1 MRAYAIRRILLGI
14 PTLIIVTV
22 LVFAAVRLIP
32 GNVIELM
39 VAEMAQESGMGEELT
54 VDYLRAQLGL
64 DEPIYVQYFKFVG
77 NLFRGDFGQS
87 LWTGREILPDIIS
100 RYPISIELGLIAII
114 ISLSISWPVG
124 IYSAIRQD
132 TIVDYAGRTFAIGM
146 LAMPNF
152 WLATMVVVYPSIW
165 FNWTPPIQY
174 IPFMEDP
181 IGNLGM
187 FIIPGFLMGTGMSG
201 GSMRFL
207 RTMFL
212 EVLRQDYIRTAWA
225 KGLRERTIIL
235 KHALRNASI
244 PLITSFGPMVL
255 MLLGGSVIMEQIFC
269 IPGLGRF
276 FIDALNTRDYPV
288 IQVMNLISAGSFIV
302 VTITID
308 LSYAWLDPR
317 ISYR

>member
-14 PTLIIVTV
+14 PTLIIVTM
-22 LVFAAVRLIP
+22 LVFLSVRLIP

-39 VAEMAQESGMGEELT
+39 VAEMAQQSGMGDELT
-54 VDYLRAQLGL
+54 VEYLREQLGF
-64 DEPIYVQYFKFVG
+64 DEPIWKQYGIWVSEI
-77 NLFRGDFGQS
+77 FRLDFGES
-87 LWTGREILPDIIS
+87 LWTQRPILPDIIG
-100 RYPISIELGLIAII
+100 RYPISVELGLMALL
-114 ISLSISWPVG
+114 ISLSISIPVG

-132 TIVDYAGRTFAIGM
+132 TVIDYAGRTFAIGIM
-146 LAMPNF
+146 AMPNF

-174 IPFMEDP
+174 IPIQEDP

-187 FIIPGFLMGTGMSG
+187 FIIPAFLMGTGMSG
-201 GSMRFL
+201 GSMRYL

-225 KGLRERTIIL
+225 KGLKERTIIL

-244 PLITSFGPMVL
+244 PLITSMGPMVL
-255 MLLGGSVIMEQIFC
+255 MLFGGSVIMEQIFN

-276 FIDALNTRDYPV
+276 MIDALNSRDYPV
-288 IQVMNLISAGSFIV
+288 MQIMNLISASTFIV
-302 VTITID
+302 ITIIID

-317 ISYR
+317 IVYR

>member
-14 PTLIIVTV
+14 PTLIIVTM
-22 LVFAAVRLIP
+22 LVFLSVRLIP

-39 VAEMAQESGMGEELT
+39 VTEMAQESGMGETLT
-54 VDYLRAQLGL
+54 VDYLREQLGL
-64 DEPIYVQYFKFVG
+64 DEPIYIQYFKWIG
-77 NLFRGDFGQS
+77 NIFRLDFGES
-87 LWTGREILPDIIS
+87 LWTHREILPDIIG

-132 TIVDYAGRTFAIGM
+132 TVIDYAGRTFAIGM

-152 WLATMVVVYPSIW
+152 WLATMVIVYPSIW
-165 FNWTPPIQY
+165 FKWTPPIHY
-174 IPFMEDP
+174 IPFVEDP
-181 IGNLGM
+181 IGNLGL

-244 PLITSFGPMVL
+244 PLVTSMGPMVL
-255 MLLGGSVIMEQIFC
+255 MLFGGSVIMEQIFN

-276 FIDALNTRDYPV
+276 FIDALNSRDYPI
-288 IQVMNLISAGSFIV
+288 IQVMNLISAGTFIV
-302 VTITID
+302 VTIIID

-317 ISYR
+317 IVYR

>member
-1 MRAYAIRRILLGI
+1 MRAYATRRILLAI
-14 PTLIIVTV
+14 PTVIIVTM
-22 LVFAAVRLIP
+22 LVFLSVRLIP

-54 VDYLRAQLGL
+54 VEYLREQMGL
-64 DEPIYVQYFKFVG
+64 DEPIYVQYFSWVANIFT
-77 NLFRGDFGQS
+77 LDFGES
-87 LWTGREILPDIIS
+87 LWTGRPILKDIIG
-100 RYPISIELGLIAII
+100 RYPISIELGLFAIV
-114 ISLSISWPVG
+114 ISLSISIPVG

-132 TIVDYAGRTFAIGM
+132 TVVDYAGRTFAIGM

-174 IPFMEDP
+174 IPIQEDF
-181 IGNLGM
+181 IGNIGM

-225 KGLRERTIIL
+225 KGLKERTIIL

-255 MLLGGSVIMEQIFC
+255 MLFGGSVIMEQIFN

-276 FIDALNTRDYPV
+276 FIDALNTRDYPIV
-288 IQVMNLISAGSFIV
+288 QVMNLISASTFIF
-302 VTITID
+302 VTIVID

-317 ISYR
+317 IVYR

>member
-14 PTLIIVTV
+14 PTLIIVTL
-22 LVFAAVRLIP
+22 LVFFAVRLIP

-54 VDYLRAQLGL
+54 VEYLRAQLGL
-64 DEPIYVQYFKFVG
+64 DENIAIQYGKFIG
-77 NLFRGDFGQS
+77 NLFRGDFGES
-87 LWTGREILPDIIS
+87 LWTGRSILPDIIS

-225 KGLRERTIIL
+225 KGLRERTIIM

-288 IQVMNLISAGSFIV
+288 IQIMNLISAGSFIV

>member
-14 PTLIIVTV
+14 PTLIIVTI
-22 LVFAAVRLIP
+22 LVFLAVRLIP

-64 DEPIYVQYFKFVG
+64 DEPVYTQYFKFIG

-87 LWTGREILPDIIS
+87 LWTGRDILPDIIS

-124 IYSAIRQD
+124 VYSAIRQD
-132 TIVDYAGRTFAIGM
+132 TIIDYAGRTFAIGM

-174 IPFMEDP
+174 IPFVEDP

-255 MLLGGSVIMEQIFC
+255 MLFGGSVIMEQIFC

-317 ISYR
+317 ITYR

>member
-14 PTLIIVTV
+14 PTLIIVTI
-22 LVFAAVRLIP
+22 LVFLAVRLIP

-64 DEPIYVQYFKFVG
+64 DEPIYTQYFKFVG

-87 LWTGREILPDIIS
+87 LWTGRDILPDIIS

-124 IYSAIRQD
+124 VYSAIRQD
-132 TIVDYAGRTFAIGM
+132 TIIDYAGRIFAIGM

-174 IPFMEDP
+174 IPFVEDP

-255 MLLGGSVIMEQIFC
+255 MLFGGSVIMEQIFC

-317 ISYR
+317 ITYR

>member
-14 PTLIIVTV
+14 PTLIIVTI
-22 LVFAAVRLIP
+22 LVFLAVRLIP

-64 DEPIYVQYFKFVG
+64 DEPIYTQYFKFVG

-87 LWTGREILPDIIS
+87 LWTGRDILPDIIS

-124 IYSAIRQD
+124 VYSAIRQD

-174 IPFMEDP
+174 IPFVEDP

-255 MLLGGSVIMEQIFC
+255 MLFGGSVIMEQIFC

-317 ISYR
+317 ITYR

>member
-14 PTLIIVTV
+14 PTLIIVTI
-22 LVFAAVRLIP
+22 LVFLAVRLIP

-64 DEPIYVQYFKFVG
+64 DEPVYTQYFKFVG

-87 LWTGREILPDIIS
+87 LWTGRDILPDIIS

-124 IYSAIRQD
+124 VYSAIRQD
-132 TIVDYAGRTFAIGM
+132 TIIDYAGRTFAIGM

-174 IPFMEDP
+174 IPFVEDP

-255 MLLGGSVIMEQIFC
+255 MLFGGSVIMEQIFC

-317 ISYR
+317 ITYR

>member
-1 MRAYAIRRILLGI
+1 M
-14 PTLIIVTV
+14 
-22 LVFAAVRLIP
+22 AVRLIP

-39 VAEMAQESGMGEELT
+39 VAEMAQEAGMGEELT
-54 VDYLRAQLGL
+54 VEYLRQQMGL
-64 DEPIYVQYFKFVG
+64 DEAVHIQYFKWMASIFT
-77 NLFRGDFGQS
+77 LQFGES
-87 LWTGREILPDIIS
+87 LWTGRDILPDIVR
-100 RYPISIELGLIAII
+100 RYPISAELGIIAIA

-132 TIVDYAGRTFAIGM
+132 TVIDYTGRTFAIGM

-174 IPFMEDP
+174 IPIQEDL

-187 FIIPGFLMGTGMSG
+187 FLIPDFLMGTGMSG
-201 GSMRFL
+201 RSMMGL
-207 RTMFL
+207 RTLFL

-225 KGLRERTIIL
+225 KGLRERTIVL

-244 PLITSFGPMVL
+244 PLVTSMGPMVL
-255 MLLGGSVIMEQIFC
+255 MLIGGSVIMEQIFC
-269 IPGLGRF
+269 IPGLGRY

-288 IQVMNLISAGSFIV
+288 IQVMNLISASSFIF
-302 VTITID
+302 VTIIID

-317 ISYR
+317 IVYR

>member
-14 PTLIIVTV
+14 PTLIIVTI
-22 LVFAAVRLIP
+22 LVFLAVRLIP

-64 DEPIYVQYFKFVG
+64 DEAIHIQYFKFVG

-87 LWTGREILPDIIS
+87 LWTGRDILPDIIS

-124 IYSAIRQD
+124 VYSAIRQD
-132 TIVDYAGRTFAIGM
+132 TIIDYAGRTFAIGM

-174 IPFMEDP
+174 IPFVEDP

-255 MLLGGSVIMEQIFC
+255 MLFGGSVIMEQIFC

-276 FIDALNTRDYPV
+276 FIDALNTRDYPI

-302 VTITID
+302 VTICID

-317 ISYR
+317 ITYR

>member
-1 MRAYAIRRILLGI
+1 MRAYATRRILLAI
-14 PTLIIVTV
+14 PTIIIVTM
-22 LVFAAVRLIP
+22 LVFLSVRLIP

-54 VDYLRAQLGL
+54 VEYLREQMGL
-64 DEPIYVQYFKFVG
+64 DEPIYIQYFTWVG
-77 NLFRGDFGQS
+77 NIFTLDFGES
-87 LWTGREILPDIIS
+87 LWTGRPILKDIIG
-100 RYPISIELGLIAII
+100 RYPISVELGLFAIV
-114 ISLSISWPVG
+114 ISLSISIPVG

-132 TIVDYAGRTFAIGM
+132 TVIDYTGRTFAIGM

-174 IPFMEDP
+174 IPIQKDF
-181 IGNLGM
+181 IGNIGM

-255 MLLGGSVIMEQIFC
+255 MLFGGSVIMEQIFN

-276 FIDALNTRDYPV
+276 FIDALNTRDYPIV
-288 IQVMNLISAGSFIV
+288 QVMNLISASTFIF
-302 VTITID
+302 VTIVID

-317 ISYR
+317 IVYR